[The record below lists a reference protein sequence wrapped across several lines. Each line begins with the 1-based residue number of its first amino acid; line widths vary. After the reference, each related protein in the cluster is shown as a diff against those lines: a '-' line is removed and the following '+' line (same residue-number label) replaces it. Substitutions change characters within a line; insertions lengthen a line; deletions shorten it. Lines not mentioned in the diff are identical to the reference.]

1 MQERIRALNKAIVEY
16 YDVPLTI
23 LSKISKKSYQAKD
36 NEGKEFFLKI
46 APYNSLEKYQFLSGL
61 GIDNVLYPEMN
72 SQNQF
77 VTRSNNY
84 SFYITPYFNDNSVLD
99 EMKAENLL
107 RELNNLHKQ
116 TVIKRQLSVRL
127 ARPKFEEITSQLD
140 ARFKVIENYV
150 RSLESKP
157 LQEFS
162 MAILGNYQHILD
174 AKKELI
180 RLQMRIIS
188 SIKGR
193 EKIDYV
199 FVHNRPSMDHLLNVR
214 GVNYLT
220 SLENGKIGISSLDLA
235 KYYIE
240 NEDLNVNFH
249 ELIVNGY
256 FNGENNFYYDYF
268 RFLVLFI
275 NIKKLVVSSD
285 YYATA
290 QSFSNVSKSIQKYF
304 DNFLDNKEDISDE
317 NDSFNN

>member
-1 MQERIRALNKAIVEY
+1 
-16 YDVPLTI
+16 
-23 LSKISKKSYQAKD
+23 
-36 NEGKEFFLKI
+36 
-46 APYNSLEKYQFLSGL
+46 
-61 GIDNVLYPEMN
+61 
-72 SQNQF
+72 
-77 VTRSNNY
+77 
-84 SFYITPYFNDNSVLD
+84 
-99 EMKAENLL
+99 
-107 RELNNLHKQ
+107 
-116 TVIKRQLSVRL
+116 
-127 ARPKFEEITSQLD
+127 
-140 ARFKVIENYV
+140 
-150 RSLESKP
+150 
-157 LQEFS
+157 
-162 MAILGNYQHILD
+162 
-174 AKKELI
+174 
-180 RLQMRIIS
+180 
-188 SIKGR
+188 
-193 EKIDYV
+193 
-199 FVHNRPSMDHLLNVR
+199 MDHLLNVR

-240 NEDLNVNFH
+240 NEDLNINFH